1 MDMAFHKVHCPRCG
15 RIMHANELA
24 FDIGKI
30 INAALEEAK
39 NRVFGATEEWFD
51 LTQLNLCLYLTLDD
65 LKKKYHL
72 QENEDG
78 TWEGEIRFKAK
89 DLGEQLLYLAHSDNP
104 NMSLEIL
111 KNDTNIIEYN
121 RLTKTMSLSADRD
134 VRQLGENISKLADR
148 ILRNEAAEIAKFR
161 IRVYMQSDDQGN
173 KFANRIQV
181 TLDDG
186 RILNISD
193 FVCKGTAGAPC
204 GKILYGHAGQYEE
217 IVIGMAGTARV
228 GKTAYL
234 ASLLASILRLRGGDG
249 VTQLG
254 YEQNVISHLA
264 YEDRAYRHFREDLLE
279 PYISCKRIEKTQ
291 YIFDKVGDSEA
302 ISLFSMTFSIK
313 HSEGRRKSYIFTF
326 VDMPGEIFDDKDGAD
341 ALNNNRQIISEAN
354 AIWFC
359 LSPAQI
365 EGRALTADA
374 AQVNTAVGQAFH
386 NIRRTANAIN
396 GIKNIPTAVLIT
408 CSDQINEEYG
418 LFDTEFDPFNA
429 EEPENCVGIERNRR
443 TPWVSKKGK
452 VCYNN
457 MQWFIKNAYNYI
469 KQKGGAGMP
478 ENIYS
483 IFGDFTPF
491 AVASYG
497 KDIGDELLNN
507 IRDQIPE
514 PSMVEA
520 PFLWTLAALNI
531 LPVYEEQLTEREEEQ
546 RYGFLRL
553 GRRRITV
560 QEMKSVKLEGENLN
574 DIYYYKGN

>member
-1 MDMAFHKVHCPRCG
+1 M
-15 RIMHANELA
+15 
-24 FDIGKI
+24 
-30 INAALEEAK
+30 
-39 NRVFGATEEWFD
+39 
-51 LTQLNLCLYLTLDD
+51 
-65 LKKKYHL
+65 
-72 QENEDG
+72 
-78 TWEGEIRFKAK
+78 
-89 DLGEQLLYLAHSDNP
+89 
-104 NMSLEIL
+104 
-111 KNDTNIIEYN
+111 
-121 RLTKTMSLSADRD
+121 
-134 VRQLGENISKLADR
+134 
-148 ILRNEAAEIAKFR
+148 
-161 IRVYMQSDDQGN
+161 
-173 KFANRIQV
+173 
-181 TLDDG
+181 
-186 RILNISD
+186 
-193 FVCKGTAGAPC
+193 
-204 GKILYGHAGQYEE
+204 YGHAGQYEE

-408 CSDQINEEYG
+408 
-418 LFDTEFDPFNA
+418 
-429 EEPENCVGIERNRR
+429 
-443 TPWVSKKGK
+443 
-452 VCYNN
+452 
-457 MQWFIKNAYNYI
+457 
-469 KQKGGAGMP
+469 
-478 ENIYS
+478 
-483 IFGDFTPF
+483 
-491 AVASYG
+491 
-497 KDIGDELLNN
+497 
-507 IRDQIPE
+507 
-514 PSMVEA
+514 
-520 PFLWTLAALNI
+520 
-531 LPVYEEQLTEREEEQ
+531 
-546 RYGFLRL
+546 
-553 GRRRITV
+553 
-560 QEMKSVKLEGENLN
+560 
-574 DIYYYKGN
+574 

>member
-1 MDMAFHKVHCPRCG
+1 MHEMNEKYVPYRGYDAPYIFVSYAHKDGNKASEV
-15 RIMHANELA
+15 
-24 FDIGKI
+24 IGKLQMEQYRVWYDEGI
-30 INAALEEAK
+30 DPGTEWDENIAEHIENCEYFIALLSREYLVSSNCKDELNFARELEK
-39 NRVFGATEEWFD
+39 PRLLIYLEDIQLPGGMRMRLSRLQAIHKYKYQSMELFFEKLAE
-51 LTQLNLCLYLTLDD
+51 TQGLEKCHE
-65 LKKKYHL
+65 KQK
-72 QENEDG
+72 QEK
-78 TWEGEIRFKAK
+78 TI
-89 DLGEQLLYLAHSDNP
+89 
-104 NMSLEIL
+104 
-111 KNDTNIIEYN
+111 IIES
-121 RLTKTMSLSADRD
+121 TEVVQETP
-134 VRQLGENISKLADR
+134 R
-148 ILRNEAAEIAKFR
+148 ITI
-161 IRVYMQSDDQGN
+161 
-173 KFANRIQV
+173 
-181 TLDDG
+181 
-186 RILNISD
+186 
-193 FVCKGTAGAPC
+193 P
-204 GKILYGHAGQYEE
+204 
-217 IVIGMAGTARV
+217 
-228 GKTAYL
+228 
-234 ASLLASILRLRGGDG
+234 
-249 VTQLG
+249 
-254 YEQNVISHLA
+254 
-264 YEDRAYRHFREDLLE
+264 
-279 PYISCKRIEKTQ
+279 TQ